1 MAYSSS
7 CVITAVAVSIL
18 VSLAVVVS
26 ILHECGLIYA
36 EGMEGRGQLPIN

>member
-18 VSLAVVVS
+18 VSLAIVVS

-36 EGMEGRGQLPIN
+36 KGMEGRGQLPIN